1 MVKADSYDSVFGKV
15 MSNMCSMSNIGIQS
29 MQHDYNANRFSNAL
43 MAVSVQ
49 LNIFSIF
56 LDFEV
61 DPILLMKNAFSLWIW
76 SAIFLVLNCFFD
88 SFLFLL
94 FGQCPPGLISL
105 LHLTWNPMI
114 CFKSNFINLTWF
126 LIYGRYVQ
134 TLYKFINFFV
144 MPIKKSNNSQS
155 LYNNIQT
162 WNR

>member
-61 DPILLMKNAFSLWIW
+61 DPILLMKKRILAVDLVRDLFSFELLLR
-76 SAIFLVLNCFFD
+76 F
-88 SFLFLL
+88 FLFLL

-105 LHLTWNPMI
+105 LHLT
-114 CFKSNFINLTWF
+114 
-126 LIYGRYVQ
+126 
-134 TLYKFINFFV
+134 
-144 MPIKKSNNSQS
+144 
-155 LYNNIQT
+155 
-162 WNR
+162 